1 MSEPSDKSTIS
12 SQPTNEQLEE
22 LSAQELD
29 GVTGGDGKTQTKSPK
44 VEALKET
51 ITFEYGGLQ
60 VHYSQQE
67 ANGKMKPQVS
77 GGWNR
82 VRNVRDTEDT
92 LIQ

>member
-1 MSEPSDKSTIS
+1 MAVTAAVARANYQGEPSCLGDAMSEPSDKSTIS

-51 ITFEYGGLQ
+51 ITFEYGGLAVQ
-60 VHYSQQE
+60 YTPQ
-67 ANGKMKPQVS
+67 KP
-77 GGWNR
+77 
-82 VRNVRDTEDT
+82 D
-92 LIQ
+92 